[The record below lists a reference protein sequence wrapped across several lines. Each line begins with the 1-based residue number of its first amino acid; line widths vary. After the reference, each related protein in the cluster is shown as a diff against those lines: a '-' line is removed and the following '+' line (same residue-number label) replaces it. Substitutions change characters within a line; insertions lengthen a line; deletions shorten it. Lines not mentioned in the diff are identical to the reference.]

1 MTTTPQDP
9 LEALA
14 SKVADYIWITRYS
27 STASKDQ
34 VKNSILAAL
43 REATAELTRFKTD
56 AKLFLAAAR
65 KDLDAKNAEIE
76 QQRIRVDAAAVA
88 LEGFEAMKNELARLS
103 AVETD
108 FKTAYADKIALAEE
122 NKNLRAE
129 NERLKGYLA
138 GTPASHVAAIFLL
151 TNEMGHGLSSEPPV
165 EIIRRELTLLRQDRK
180 RLADIALSVCDSI
193 PDSMSF
199 GQSALRDAAASAA
212 YYAAS
217 DASYSADYAASDAS
231 YSADYAYEYADFAAE
246 VASQRK
252 IYRNQLLALF
262 KEIAAIND

>member
-88 LEGFEAMKNELARLS
+88 LEGLEAMKNELARLS

-199 GQSALRDAAASAA
+199 GQSALRDAAMSG
-212 YYAAS
+212 
-217 DASYSADYAASDAS
+217 
-231 YSADYAYEYADFAAE
+231 EGGE
-246 VASQRK
+246 K
-252 IYRNQLLALF
+252 T
-262 KEIAAIND
+262 

>member
-9 LEALA
+9 LEAIA
-14 SKVADYIWITRYS
+14 AKVADYIWITRYS

-34 VKNSILAAL
+34 VKNSILAAI
-43 REATAELTRFKTD
+43 REATAALTK
-56 AKLFLAAAR
+56 
-65 KDLDAKNAEIE
+65 
-76 QQRIRVDAAAVA
+76 
-88 LEGFEAMKNELARLS
+88 ELAD
-103 AVETD
+103 V
-108 FKTAYADKIALAEE
+108 
-122 NKNLRAE
+122 RAE

-199 GQSALRDAAASAA
+199 GQSALRDAAMSNGEGAKR
-212 YYAAS
+212 
-217 DASYSADYAASDAS
+217 
-231 YSADYAYEYADFAAE
+231 
-246 VASQRK
+246 SQSTHAKPSPPQRP
-252 IYRNQLLALF
+252 RHEHGTF
-262 KEIAAIND
+262 V